1 MARVVRNL
9 PTKQETWIWSLVGKI
24 PWSRKWQPTPIFL
37 TGKSHAY
44 SSLVGYS
51 PWGHKES
58 DRTEQLSMPVFTS
71 NQDESLP
78 IPTSQPQRPVPTMT
92 WLLAQV
98 TSPKASTLLL
108 TIHTVLQSAKKG
120 IALQGLVP
128 SNHIEV
134 IDKKIL
140 TVADPSS
147 KKVIKDISRTLEQ
160 LRNTEY

>member
-1 MARVVRNL
+1 M
-9 PTKQETWIWSLVGKI
+9 
-24 PWSRKWQPTPIFL
+24 
-37 TGKSHAY
+37 
-44 SSLVGYS
+44 GYS

-58 DRTEQLSMPVFTS
+58 DRTEQLSMPAFTS

-98 TSPKASTLLL
+98 TSPKASTLRL